1 MSDEDEARG
10 DSPSGGTAKRLKR
23 SHRAERSS
31 ERCWVNIGVA
41 FQSWRSARKAR
52 GLPTDEAAALFLLDE
67 GKKNASQP
75 NGAGN
80 GKIRVSKSQLQ
91 ELIQHEV
98 CTAEANNEAK
108 MRHLIEAVELMKDD
122 TSIETSFQQMEAHIN
137 LMSKRVDVALA
148 YLKKTQDQ
156 SLTSAHADADRIRGD
171 PDDEATEILELSDA
185 EKSKC
190 IIKIEETVEL
200 MKTAKCMLEEVK
212 AKKEESTG
220 AMVEFTPEKAPPTL
234 SPNSSWMETN
244 QGEKYICWPSDE
256 FSEKE
261 SSPPTL
267 TPMMSSEQMV
277 PTGDL
282 KRELEDSQDEKKI
295 IEQPE
300 DKKFKQEDMLR
311 PPSLPANP
319 FPSTLSMEAA
329 LYSLP
334 QKVELNLALIR
345 NPTRLSVLW
354 NVVKVDPA
362 APPMDSYIIFLTM
375 EKDKGSGEFSKW
387 YSYDTLKATSL
398 PMCALIKKYKPGH
411 KVCAAVVGKDI
422 FGRYGPYSEVVTATI
437 PD

>member
-1 MSDEDEARG
+1 MSDEEEARG
-10 DSPSGGTAKRLKR
+10 DSPSGGTVRRLKR
-23 SHRAERSS
+23 SHPAQSSS

-41 FQSWRSARKAR
+41 FQSWSSEKKAR

-75 NGAGN
+75 HGAGN

-108 MRHLIEAVELMKDD
+108 TRQLMKAVEQMKDD
-122 TSIETSFQQMEAHIN
+122 TSIEKSFQQMEAQIN
-137 LMSKRVDVALA
+137 LMSKRVEVALA
-148 YLKKTQDQ
+148 YLKRTQDQ

-171 PDDEATEILELSDA
+171 SDEATEISVQIDE

-190 IIKIEETVEL
+190 IIKIEEAVDL
-200 MKTAKCMLEEVK
+200 MKTAKCTLEEVRVN
-212 AKKEESTG
+212 KEESTG

-234 SPNSSWMETN
+234 SPNGSWTETKE
-244 QGEKYICWPSDE
+244 GEKHVCWPSDE
-256 FSEKE
+256 FSEKG
-261 SSPPTL
+261 SPPTL
-267 TPMMSSEQMV
+267 MPMLSSEQMV

-282 KRELEDSQDEKKI
+282 KREPEDSQDEEKKI

-300 DKKFKQEDMLR
+300 DKKFKQKDMLR

-354 NVVKVDPA
+354 NVVEADPA

-437 PD
+437 PN

>member
-1 MSDEDEARG
+1 MSDEEEARG
-10 DSPSGGTAKRLKR
+10 GSPSGGTVRRLKR
-23 SHRAERSS
+23 SHRAQSSS
-31 ERCWVNIGVA
+31 ERGWVNIGVA
-41 FQSWRSARKAR
+41 FQSWRSEKKAH

-75 NGAGN
+75 HGAGN

-108 MRHLIEAVELMKDD
+108 TRQLIRAVEQMKDD
-122 TSIETSFQQMEAHIN
+122 TSIEKSFQQMEAQIN
-137 LMSKRVDVALA
+137 LMSKRVEVALA
-148 YLKKTQDQ
+148 YLKRTQDQ

-171 PDDEATEILELSDA
+171 SDEATEISVQIDE
-185 EKSKC
+185 EQSKC

-200 MKTAKCMLEEVK
+200 MKTAKCTLEEVK
-212 AKKEESTG
+212 VNKEELTG

-234 SPNSSWMETN
+234 SPNGSWTETKE
-244 QGEKYICWPSDE
+244 GEKHVCWPSDE
-256 FSEKE
+256 FSEK

-267 TPMMSSEQMV
+267 MPMLSSEQMV

-282 KRELEDSQDEKKI
+282 KRELEDSLDEEKKI

-311 PPSLPANP
+311 PPSLPTNP

-354 NVVKVDPA
+354 NVVEADPA

-411 KVCAAVVGKDI
+411 KVCAAVVGKDV

>member
-1 MSDEDEARG
+1 MSDEEEARG
-10 DSPSGGTAKRLKR
+10 GSPSGGTVRRLKR
-23 SHRAERSS
+23 SHPAQSSS
-31 ERCWVNIGVA
+31 EKCWVNIGVA
-41 FQSWRSARKAR
+41 FQSWRSEKKAR

-75 NGAGN
+75 HGAGN

-108 MRHLIEAVELMKDD
+108 TRQLMKAVEQMKDD
-122 TSIETSFQQMEAHIN
+122 TSIEKSFQQMEAQIN
-137 LMSKRVDVALA
+137 LMSKRVEVALA
-148 YLKKTQDQ
+148 YLKRTQDQ

-171 PDDEATEILELSDA
+171 SDEATEISVLIDK

-190 IIKIEETVEL
+190 IIKIEEAVDL
-200 MKTAKCMLEEVK
+200 
-212 AKKEESTG
+212 
-220 AMVEFTPEKAPPTL
+220 
-234 SPNSSWMETN
+234 METKE
-244 QGEKYICWPSDE
+244 GEKHVCWPSEE
-256 FSEKE
+256 FSEKG
-261 SSPPTL
+261 SPPTL
-267 TPMMSSEQMV
+267 MPMVSSEQMV

-282 KRELEDSQDEKKI
+282 KREPEDSQDEEKKM

-300 DKKFKQEDMLR
+300 DKKFKQKDMLC

-354 NVVKVDPA
+354 NVVEADPA

-437 PD
+437 PN